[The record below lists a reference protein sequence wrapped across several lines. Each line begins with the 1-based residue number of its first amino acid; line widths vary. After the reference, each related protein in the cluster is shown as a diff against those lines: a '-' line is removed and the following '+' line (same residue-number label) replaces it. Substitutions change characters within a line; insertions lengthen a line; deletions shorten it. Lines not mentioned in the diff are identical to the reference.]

1 MNGTQFGALNHCLQ
15 NLPSEG
21 QIRVCFGS
29 LLFIHGTNIL
39 SFFLK
44 KTVQCLFQATA
55 SEVQNLLVSGRKK
68 EALLCAQEGQLW
80 GPALILA
87 SQLGEQVWLLFHVV
101 ISFLGHGFI
110 FEKKTVKFVL
120 KLAPVSSFSHILSF
134 T

>member
-1 MNGTQFGALNHCLQ
+1 MLWITTLYPWDKHFV
-15 NLPSEG
+15 
-21 QIRVCFGS
+21 I
-29 LLFIHGTNIL
+29 
-39 SFFLK
+39 FLK

-120 KLAPVSSFSHILSF
+120 KLAPASSFSHILSF